1 MAAKYEIDMCNGA
14 ILPKIMRF
22 ALPLTLSATLQ
33 MLFNSVDMAVV
44 GRFVGSNALASVGA
58 TTPVINLLVGLFTG
72 FSAGTNVLV
81 AQAIGSRHEEDID
94 GAVHTSILTSLL
106 MGCFLAVL
114 GWIIAPLLLNFMDT
128 PAEVFDQALTYIRI
142 YFLSMPALLLYNF
155 GAAILRAVGDTKRPL
170 YFLTIAGVI
179 NVVLN
184 LLFVVILRMEVAGVA
199 VATLISQTFS
209 TVFVMRS
216 LLFTDAVYR
225 VDPRRLRIQKDK
237 LTLIVRIGLPAG
249 IQSSLFSISNVLVQ
263 SSINSFGAAT
273 IAANTAAQ
281 NVDSLV
287 CVNFANALSQASLS
301 FVSQNAGAKN
311 YKRVDRVVTL
321 CAVLA
326 VVGTTALGLLA
337 YTFGRQLLGIY
348 LSEAEVIAIGL
359 RRMGIMAVT
368 RFLNG
373 LMNVFSGALRGLG
386 YGTLPAMVSLAGVCG
401 LRILWLYTAYA
412 AWPTLEML
420 WFTYPLS
427 WGFTAICL
435 GICFI
440 IIRHRSS
447 KTGAQE
453 Q

>member
-1 MAAKYEIDMCNGA
+1 MAAKYEIDMCSGA
-14 ILPKIMRF
+14 ILPKVMRF
-22 ALPLTLSATLQ
+22 ALPLTLSSTLQ
-33 MLFNSVDMAVV
+33 MLFNSIDMAVV

-81 AQAIGSRHEEDID
+81 AQAVGSRHEEDID
-94 GAVHTSILTSLL
+94 GAVHTSILTGILI
-106 MGCFLAVL
+106 GCFLAAFGWFISPVL
-114 GWIIAPLLLNFMDT
+114 LTFMDT
-128 PAEVFDQALTYIRI
+128 PAEVMEQALVYIRI
-142 YFLSMPALLLYNF
+142 YFLGMPALLLYNF
-155 GAAILRAVGDTKRPL
+155 GAAILRAVGDTRRPL
-170 YFLTIAGVI
+170 YYLTISGAV

-184 LLFVVILRMEVAGVA
+184 LFFVIVLQMDVAGVA
-199 VATLISQTFS
+199 VATLISQAIS
-209 TVFVMRS
+209 TVLVMRS
-216 LLFTDAVYR
+216 LLAADAAYR
-225 VDPRRLRIQKDK
+225 VSFRRLRIQRDK
-237 LTLIVRIGLPAG
+237 LSLIVRIGLPAG

-311 YKRVDRVVTL
+311 YARVDRVVTL

-326 VVGTTALGLLA
+326 TVGTTVLGLLA
-337 YTFGRQLLGIY
+337 YLFGEQLLGIY
-348 LSEAEVIAIGL
+348 ITESAVIAIGL

-401 LRILWLYTAYA
+401 LRILWLYTAFA

-427 WGFTAICL
+427 WGFTAVCL

-440 IIRHRSS
+440 VIRRRASRA
-447 KTGAQE
+447 GAL
-453 Q
+453 

>member
-170 YFLTIAGVI
+170 YFLTMAGVI

-184 LLFVVILRMEVAGVA
+184 LLFVVVLRMEVAGVA

-237 LTLIVRIGLPAG
+237 LALIVRIGLPAG

-326 VVGTTALGLLA
+326 VVGTTALSLLA

-359 RRMGIMAVT
+359 RRMG
-368 RFLNG
+368 
-373 LMNVFSGALRGLG
+373 
-386 YGTLPAMVSLAGVCG
+386 
-401 LRILWLYTAYA
+401 
-412 AWPTLEML
+412 
-420 WFTYPLS
+420 
-427 WGFTAICL
+427 
-435 GICFI
+435 
-440 IIRHRSS
+440 
-447 KTGAQE
+447 
-453 Q
+453 

>member
-1 MAAKYEIDMCNGA
+1 MAAKYEIDMCNGP

-81 AQAIGSRHEEDID
+81 ARAVGAHHEEDID
-94 GAVHTSILTSLL
+94 GAVHTSVMTALL
-106 MGCFLAVL
+106 LGCFMAVL
-114 GWIIAPLLLNFMDT
+114 GWFISPVLLNFMDT
-128 PAEVFDQALTYIRI
+128 PAEVMAQALTYTRI

-155 GAAILRAVGDTKRPL
+155 GSAILRAVGDTKRPL
-170 YFLTIAGVI
+170 YYLTVSGVI
-179 NVVLN
+179 NVLLN
-184 LLFVVILRMEVAGVA
+184 LFFVVVLRLDVAGVA
-199 VATLISQTFS
+199 IATLISQTVS
-209 TVFVMRS
+209 TVLVMRS

-225 VDPRRLRIQKDK
+225 VELRRLRIRRDQFSE
-237 LTLIVRIGLPAG
+237 IVRIGLPAG

-263 SSINSFGAAT
+263 SSVNSFGAAT

-281 NVDSLV
+281 NVDTLV

-311 YKRVDRVVTL
+311 YKRIDRVVTL

-326 VVGTTALGLLA
+326 TLGTTALGLLA
-337 YTFGRQLLGIY
+337 YIFGEQLLGIY
-348 LSEAEVIAIGL
+348 LAEASVVAIGL
-359 RRMGIMAVT
+359 RRMSIMAVT

-401 LRILWLYTAYA
+401 LRILWLYTAFA

-427 WGFTAICL
+427 WGFTALCL
-435 GICFI
+435 GICFV
-440 IIRHRSS
+440 IIRRRIS
-447 KTGAQE
+447 KTVAQE
-453 Q
+453 